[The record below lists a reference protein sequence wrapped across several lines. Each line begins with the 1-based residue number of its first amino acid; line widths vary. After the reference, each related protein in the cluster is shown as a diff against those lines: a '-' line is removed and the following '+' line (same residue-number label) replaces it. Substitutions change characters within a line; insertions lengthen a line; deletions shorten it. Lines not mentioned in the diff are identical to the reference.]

1 MSFLYNQNAHGG
13 TAVKVSEISG
23 FTLDPSYSF
32 LPGGE
37 RISPQGG
44 VKSLQLRIEANSGA
58 NSSSTLPTFI
68 VYLPIHVE
76 VQDVCSA
83 LTQLSREDR
92 VMGNDEFARFV
103 EAIARR

>member
-37 RISPQGG
+37 QVSPQGG

-58 NSSSTLPTFI
+58 NSSKLPIFI
-68 VYLPIHVE
+68 AYLPIHVE

-83 LTQLSREDR
+83 LIQLSREDR

-103 EAIARR
+103 DAIARR